1 MNPNQTKVW
10 VLSLIKVCGTDRA
23 PPPLPGSQQ
32 IHLSPLTHF
41 STPSGPLWAGWKR
54 GPYSLARTEAG
65 PCVWGS
71 WVPIGL
77 LAGLGG
83 TEVHQTT
90 LHPLVGR
97 VFVHTLDRENF
108 LHLPELVV
116 GERGLRGTGV
126 GWGRL
131 AQGW

>member
-1 MNPNQTKVW
+1 MNPKQTKVW
-10 VLSLIKVCGTDRA
+10 VLSLIKVCGTARA
-23 PPPLPGSQQ
+23 P
-32 IHLSPLTHF
+32 THPAWEPAN
-41 STPSGPLWAGWKR
+41 PSASSHTFLHSLRATRGWVEK
-54 GPYSLARTEAG
+54 GTYSLARTEAG

-71 WVPIGL
+71 WVPTGL
-77 LAGLGG
+77 LAGLGH
-83 TEVHQTT
+83 TEAPQTT

-116 GERGLRGTGV
+116 CERGLRGTGV
-126 GWGRL
+126 GCGLL